1 MTIKNIAVALG
12 ALTISS
18 AAFASQ
24 TFDVSRIKIQRLALQ
39 THSAPIDANVNDKVE
54 TKSDLAKKTSQFP
67 EVAHITQPNDK
78 FKSVDVDQKIKIG
91 TRKEVNARYADQVS
105 KSSGL
110 RLAAEMTK
118 QGALMAAACTTSTAV
133 VAVSVVA
140 DLIPGAAVIPD
151 ALINSVDSKYQARL
165 DSTKKSETAANAST
179 GHVLGALLSAVADI
193 ASSFVDALPDSR
205 INDSK
210 KNEQYSR
217 IGEITETAMMS
228 SDYIAERL
236 VRNENSLC
244 HRSLSRFVYI
254 GKEVDRRA
262 YAAAVRQ

>member
-1 MTIKNIAVALG
+1 MTMKNIAIALG

-18 AAFASQ
+18 GAMASSIHLNMTNFRASQ
-24 TFDVSRIKIQRLALQ
+24 AQ
-39 THSAPIDANVNDKVE
+39 
-54 TKSDLAKKTSQFP
+54 AKKAAASVKAEVTSEIEQTEERLETEF
-67 EVAHITQPNDK
+67 ITQPEDK
-78 FKSVDVDQKIKIG
+78 YMAEDKKQDVDQQIKIG
-91 TRKEVNARYADQVS
+91 TRKEVSDRYADQVS

-110 RLAAEMTK
+110 RLAGEMTK
-118 QGALMAAACTTSTAV
+118 QGALMATACTTSTAIL
-133 VAVSVVA
+133 AVSVVA

-151 ALINSVDSKYQARL
+151 ALINSLDSKYQARL
-165 DSTKKSETAANAST
+165 DITKKSETAENAST
-179 GHVLGALLSAVADI
+179 GHVLGALVSAVTDI
-193 ASSFVDALPDSR
+193 VASFVDALPDSR
-205 INDSK
+205 INDPK